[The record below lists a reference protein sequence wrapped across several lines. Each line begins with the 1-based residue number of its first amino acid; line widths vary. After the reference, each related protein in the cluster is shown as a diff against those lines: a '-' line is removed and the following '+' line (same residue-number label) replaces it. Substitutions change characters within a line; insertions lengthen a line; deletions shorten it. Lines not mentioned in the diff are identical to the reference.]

1 MPLGT
6 PASYQVHIVILVFR
20 MFWLSGD
27 FLGRYFQFF
36 LFFFS
41 PVCVLFIMKTL
52 ENEQYIV
59 VKAYKFTAFE
69 ILRDFFIII
78 LYCVSTISLY

>member
-36 LFFFS
+36 FS
-41 PVCVLFIMKTL
+41 PVCMLFIMKTL
-52 ENEQYIV
+52 ENEPYVV

-69 ILRDFFIII
+69 ILRDFLLSYTVCPRY
-78 LYCVSTISLY
+78 LYIRVY